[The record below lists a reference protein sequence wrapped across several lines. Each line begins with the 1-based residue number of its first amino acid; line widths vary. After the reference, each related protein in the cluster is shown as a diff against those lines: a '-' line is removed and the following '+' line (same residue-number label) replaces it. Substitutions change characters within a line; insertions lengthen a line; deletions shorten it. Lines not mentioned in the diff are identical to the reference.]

1 MESTGERLKTA
12 RELRKLSLE
21 EAAKFTKIRQRFL
34 RAIEEDRYDLLPP
47 SFYVKG
53 FLTIYAK
60 YLGLNP
66 NDVVFQY
73 QSNPKTHATLQPLEL
88 QQQVPP
94 LKKRN
99 WPLRFLFLIF
109 AIIISAAV
117 FIFLRS
123 NQPSKWSPPPFPSAQ
138 APLSTPE
145 QREAQTIQQAG
156 QKEISTSREF
166 KMQEA
171 TDPEGPPLEI
181 LEAST
186 GTGIEDKGG
195 VLIMTGKSSEL
206 ICNDQ
211 RAYFLTRIKT
221 QKEGK
226 IAHVWLWEGKEFY
239 RREIQIRSPACSV
252 YSYLTLRPQHA
263 GNWKAEVRDGN
274 HVLKSLSL
282 KAAAVGS
289 YRDKGKD

>member
-1 MESTGERLKTA
+1 MESRGERLKTA

-53 FLTIYAK
+53 FLTIYAR
-60 YLGLNP
+60 YLGLDP

-73 QSNPKTHATLQPLEL
+73 QSNPKTHATLRPLEP
-88 QQQVPP
+88 QQKFPP

-109 AIIISAAV
+109 AVIIFATV
-117 FIFLRS
+117 FIFLS
-123 NQPSKWSPPPFPSAQ
+123 SHHPSEWSPPPSTQ
-138 APLSTPE
+138 TPLSISE
-145 QREAQTIQQAG
+145 QREAQTIPQAG
-156 QKEISTSREF
+156 QKEISTSIEF
-166 KMQEA
+166 KMREA
-171 TDPEGPPLEI
+171 TAPEGPPLEI

-195 VLIMTGKSSEL
+195 VLIMAGKSSQF

-221 QKEGK
+221 PKEGK

-239 RREIQIRSPACSV
+239 RREIEIKSPVCSV
-252 YSYLTLRPQHA
+252 YSYLTLRPQRA

-274 HVLKSLSL
+274 HVLKSLPL

-289 YRDKGKD
+289 YRDEGKD